1 MEEGKIMIFM
11 KCPRCGIEQI
21 NFDESETTMF
31 PRLLNENYEFHKI
44 FKKNEDVQKYMSKLL
59 VLVNHHVIECEYHKM
74 QEYKDKDE
82 TKIEYHFWISYTE
95 EFKKLQKRENKI
107 RLFHTNNREIYCN
120 ICGLPIEDQDVI
132 EYSDNIQ
139 DNVQNNIDDMFEIS
153 ENNLKISND
162 RKYYQMFDEDNEKNY
177 ELIDDLVFRVFAK
190 KAPEYLYKMIL

>member
-74 QEYKDKDE
+74 QEYKDKRKE
-82 TKIEYHFWISYTE
+82 PHFCDSKGEKVYE
-95 EFKKLQKRENKI
+95 KVF
-107 RLFHTNNREIYCN
+107 C
-120 ICGLPIEDQDVI
+120 
-132 EYSDNIQ
+132 S
-139 DNVQNNIDDMFEIS
+139 FEQ
-153 ENNLKISND
+153 L
-162 RKYYQMFDEDNEKNY
+162 
-177 ELIDDLVFRVFAK
+177 
-190 KAPEYLYKMIL
+190 